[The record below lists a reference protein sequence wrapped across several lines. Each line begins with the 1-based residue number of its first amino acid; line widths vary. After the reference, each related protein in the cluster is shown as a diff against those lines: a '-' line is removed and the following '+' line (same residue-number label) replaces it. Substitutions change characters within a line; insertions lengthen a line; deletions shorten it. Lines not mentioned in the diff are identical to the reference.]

1 MYLSVSFLISLYM
14 ASEHCGQLKTR
25 SHAEVCRFP
34 RCLCRCAH
42 RQIMKHFMQPPRFK
56 GHAGDSRR
64 RMKTTFWLNQR
75 QNLFSI
81 FYPPRPFFF
90 SSSFLFI
97 CLYLLSAF
105 NHLHSHPDLS
115 RWSQDELIGGYMKMD
130 SSQPGALLLS
140 ITFSSICFYL
150 PYMDKWINK

>member
-1 MYLSVSFLISLYM
+1 MYLPASFLISLYM
-14 ASEHCGQLKTR
+14 GSEHCGQLKTR
-25 SHAEVCRFP
+25 SHAEVRRSA
-34 RCLCRCAH
+34 RCLCRRAH
-42 RQIMKHFMQPPRFK
+42 PQIMKHFMQPPRFK

-90 SSSFLFI
+90 SSSFPFI

-105 NHLHSHPDLS
+105 KHLHPRPDLS
-115 RWSQDELIGGYMKMD
+115 RLSLDELIGGYMKMD
-130 SSQPGALLLS
+130 SS
-140 ITFSSICFYL
+140 
-150 PYMDKWINK
+150 

>member
-14 ASEHCGQLKTR
+14 GSEHCGQLKTQ
-25 SHAEVCRFP
+25 SHAEVRRSP

-42 RQIMKHFMQPPRFK
+42 SQIMKHFMQLPRFK

-75 QNLFSI
+75 RNLFSI

-105 NHLHSHPDLS
+105 NHLHPHPGLS
-115 RWSQDELIGGYMKMD
+115 RLSLDELIVGYMKMD
-130 SSQPGALLLS
+130 SS
-140 ITFSSICFYL
+140 
-150 PYMDKWINK
+150 